1 MTDRREMQL
10 PSGDCV
16 QVMSDLPAPV
26 RACGL
31 LVNLRPDRVLLA
43 CATRG
48 LSLTRLAEEARLSL
62 PTIRAAVDGRPV
74 RPITAYK
81 IATALERLQPPAD
94 ANELIQPF

>member
-1 MTDRREMQL
+1 MTDRPEKQL
-10 PSGDCV
+10 TSGDCV
-16 QVMSDLPAPV
+16 QVRGALRAPV

-31 LVNLRPDRVLLA
+31 LVNLRHDRVLLA

-62 PTIRAAVDGRPV
+62 PTIRSAVNGRPV

-81 IATALERLQPPAD
+81 IAAALERLPPPAD